1 MNNEFKIEK
10 QKYIDSVTQEYSE
23 IMDELKKEQNQVI
36 LDFLSEID
44 KKKLEEI
51 RGKIK
56 GIIENGQ
63 PKI

>member
-10 QKYIDSVTQEYSE
+10 QKYIDSAAQEYSE